1 MKNISVSRM
10 TLLLRR
16 DLFSNW
22 KRHLLQLGIIYAL
35 LTVFLCGKY
44 YGYFSPFDLE
54 AFKAS
59 HPAMLQAYLEQKQA
73 YISSSVVGIGLFY
86 FLFVLST
93 SFAGIST
100 KQQRISALMLP
111 ATNMEKYL
119 TGILSAIV
127 RTFLFMTV
135 GVVLADLTRMAI
147 MPFFDVTM
155 GSLLPSICVD
165 GIYNNVCFII
175 ERFSSTTE
183 YYYDGGSY
191 QAWAGYKI
199 LTLNLLYLMAVFYA
213 VFSSAMFRKRAFLW
227 GILLF
232 IGAMIAF
239 AFTLL
244 EFVKLGM
251 KPAHGFSMETATAIT
266 GVVSAVSYV
275 IFTYFGYR
283 HLKQLQVIPRK
294 FFSL

>member
-22 KRHLLQLGIIYAL
+22 KRHLLQLGIIYAV
-35 LTVFLCGKY
+35 LTFFLCVKY
-44 YGYFSPFDLE
+44 YKYYDPFYLEVLRNSNLDL
-54 AFKAS
+54 
-59 HPAMLQAYLEQKQA
+59 LQRYVEQKQA
-73 YISSSVVGIGLFY
+73 YIASSVIGIGHFY

-127 RTFLFMTV
+127 RTLVFMTL
-135 GVVLADLTRMAI
+135 GIVLADLTRMAI
-147 MPFFDVTM
+147 MSFFDVTM

-165 GIYNNVCFII
+165 GIYNNISTII
-175 ERFSSTTE
+175 ERFSFTAE
-183 YYYDGGSY
+183 YYYDGEAY
-191 QAWAGYKI
+191 QAWAGYKM
-199 LTLNLLYLMAVFYA
+199 LVLYLLYIMAVFYA
-213 VFSSAMFRKRAFLW
+213 IFSSAMFRKRAFLW

-232 IGAMIAF
+232 IGAMFAF
-239 AFTLL
+239 AFTLHEL
-244 EFVKLGM
+244 GKMEMMPEFSL
-251 KPAHGFSMETATAIT
+251 SIETATAI
-266 GVVSAVSYV
+266 VAVLCVAFSV
-275 IFTYFGYR
+275 FFTFFGYR
-283 HLKQLQVIPRK
+283 HLKRLQVIPRK